1 MPGPRR
7 ARVWRQEGAWF
18 GEEGRSGPGPFPPPP
33 PGGQHW
39 AYREVRR
46 AGPPPWARQVR
57 LRRGDIRQVVLSALA
72 DGPAHGYEIIRRLEE
87 RSGGLWRP
95 SAGSVYPM
103 LQQLEDEELVTSETE
118 SQGGKRVYQ
127 LTDTGREQ
135 ASRATDLP
143 WGRPGVAGPA
153 VEVRGAVGAIQ
164 AAARQVVAV
173 GSSEQLEQALAL
185 LTETRQK
192 LYQLLAES

>member
-1 MPGPRR
+1 
-7 ARVWRQEGAWF
+7 
-18 GEEGRSGPGPFPPPP
+18 
-33 PGGQHW
+33 
-39 AYREVRR
+39 
-46 AGPPPWARQVR
+46 
-57 LRRGDIRQVVLSALA
+57 
-72 DGPAHGYEIIRRLEE
+72 
-87 RSGGLWRP
+87 
-95 SAGSVYPM
+95 M

-118 SQGGKRVYQ
+118 SQPGKRVYQ
-127 LTDTGREQ
+127 LTDSGREQ

-143 WGRPGVAGPA
+143 WGRPGVTGPA

-173 GSSEQLEQALAL
+173 GSPEQVERALAL

>member
-1 MPGPRR
+1 M
-7 ARVWRQEGAWF
+7 
-18 GEEGRSGPGPFPPPP
+18 
-33 PGGQHW
+33 
-39 AYREVRR
+39 
-46 AGPPPWARQVR
+46 
-57 LRRGDIRQVVLSALA
+57 

-118 SQGGKRVYQ
+118 SAGTGKRVYS
-127 LTDTGREQ
+127 LTDRGREQ
-135 ASRATDLP
+135 AARATDLP
-143 WGRPGVAGPA
+143 WGRPGMAGPA
-153 VEVRGAVGAIQ
+153 VEVRAAGMAIQ
-164 AAARQVVAV
+164 AAARQVLTV
-173 GSSEQLEQALAL
+173 GSPEQVERALAL